1 VKQKLLSG
9 GLEPNWLSGTELS
22 QKIAADLKKWHDLM
36 ALAGIHAS

>member
-1 VKQKLLSG
+1 MKQKLLSV
-9 GLEPNWLSGTELS
+9 GLEPNWIPGSELS